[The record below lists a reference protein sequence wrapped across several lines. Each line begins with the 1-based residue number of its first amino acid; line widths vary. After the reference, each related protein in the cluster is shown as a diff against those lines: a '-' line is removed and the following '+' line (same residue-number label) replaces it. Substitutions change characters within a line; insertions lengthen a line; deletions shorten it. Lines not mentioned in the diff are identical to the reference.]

1 MNDYVGKDDILKELQ
16 QRVEDKI
23 LEPSNYDLLKKL
35 VENADT
41 LDEAIKIAELGTT
54 YRRTGFHFDKK
65 LEKQS
70 DTISYFKKNEEL
82 SFTTNP
88 EATTH
93 KLIIG
98 DNYPALLNLLVEYKG
113 KVDVI
118 YIDPPYGKDSMGEF
132 AQTNYENAISRD
144 NLLSMLYPRLWLA
157 KQLLSENGVIFCSI
171 DDKNQAYLKG
181 LFDEIFGESNFACSL
196 PRVTKKGGKSSSAIA
211 LNHDYVLV
219 YTRAAKKGLF
229 AQLHDDEG
237 YKNEDEYVKSR
248 GKYKLNQTLDYD
260 SLSYVKTLDY
270 PIDINGNVF
279 YAGGDKTGH
288 EKRQSGLHGRADWA
302 WRWSKDLYEFGK
314 ANGFIEVKGKRI
326 YTKTYQNAKIKKIN
340 GEYRV
345 VEEARTAPVSTL
357 KLTENQFS
365 NDNANK
371 DLSAIMEK
379 GFFDYPKPKELIK
392 QLVRLC
398 ETTVDV
404 EADLVVLDFFAGSG
418 TTGHAVLELNQDGK
432 NRKFILVTNNEKSNA
447 NPKGIAYD
455 ATSKRLRRVM
465 ANEDYDGSKN
475 YEWAKKYK
483 PLGDN
488 LTVVDIAEVS
498 NREAIE
504 GKTAFD
510 VIDET
515 LYGQEKLGVNEKI
528 KWVATNFEQTQKR
541 LEEK

>member
-1 MNDYVGKDDILKELQ
+1 MNEYTGRDEILKDLE

-35 VENADT
+35 VENADN

-70 DTISYFKKNEEL
+70 NTISYFKKNEEL
-82 SFTTNP
+82 SFITDP

-171 DDKNQAYLKG
+171 DDRNQAYLTG
-181 LFDEIFGESNFACSL
+181 LFDEVLGESNFIGTSIVINNRGGRDYGGIARQHEYLLIYSKDKNGYELNLIEEPDKKFRFEDSQGGFNLMELRNRNVKFNSKNRPNLFYPFYVNPSKVDENGLLEISL
-196 PRVTKKGGKSSSAIA
+196 EPKDGFIEVLPAKSQAI
-211 LNHDYVLV
+211 
-219 YTRAAKKGLF
+219 
-229 AQLHDDEG
+229 
-237 YKNEDEYVKSR
+237 
-248 GKYKLNQTLDYD
+248 QT
-260 SLSYVKTLDY
+260 V
-270 PIDINGNVF
+270 
-279 YAGGDKTGH
+279 
-288 EKRQSGLHGRADWA
+288 
-302 WRWSKDLYEFGK
+302 WRWGKEEKARQNLNKEIFGK
-314 ANGFIEVKGKRI
+314 ANRNGGYMIVQKYRKTTKMQRSVWDDKEFVNERGTEAVKEILG
-326 YTKTYQNAKIKKIN
+326 
-340 GEYRV
+340 G
-345 VEEARTAPVSTL
+345 S
-357 KLTENQFS
+357 
-365 NDNANK
+365 
-371 DLSAIMEK
+371 
-379 GFFDYPKPKELIK
+379 FFDYPKSVHLIK
-392 QLVRLC
+392 RVLELGTD
-398 ETTVDV
+398 EYSI
-404 EADLVVLDFFAGSG
+404 VLDFFAGSG
-418 TTGHAVLELNQDGK
+418 TTGQATLELNKLDDGK
-432 NRKFILVTNNEKSNA
+432 RQFIVVTNNEVTETTPN
-447 NPKGIAYD
+447 GLAYD
-455 ATSKRLRRVM
+455 VTSRRLKRIM
-465 ANEDYDGSKN
+465 SGEDYDGDKSFKWLEKN
-475 YEWAKKYK
+475 E
-483 PLGDN
+483 PFGDN
-488 LTVVDIAEVS
+488 LLVVDLEEVS

-515 LYGQEKLGVNEKI
+515 LYGQEKLDVKEKI
-528 KWVATNFEQTQKR
+528 EWVANNFEQTQKR

>member
-1 MNDYVGKDDILKELQ
+1 MNDYIGQDDILKELQ

-82 SFTTNP
+82 SFTTDSNS
-88 EATTH
+88 TTH

-98 DNYPALLNLLVEYKG
+98 DNYPALLNLLVEFKG

-157 KQLLSENGVIFCSI
+157 KQLMGDNGVIFCSI
-171 DDKNQAYLKG
+171 DDKNQAYVKG
-181 LFDEIFGESNFACSL
+181 LLDEVFGEANFVGTITREAIRGGSQSADIR
-196 PRVTKKGGKSSSAIA
+196 RVNDFVLCYTKNRKEATFGGFEKEDIK
-211 LNHDYVLV
+211 LNL
-219 YTRAAKKGLF
+219 
-229 AQLHDDEG
+229 
-237 YKNEDEYVKSR
+237 EDEN
-248 GKYKLNQTLDYD
+248 GKYSKGRELNKWGAGSRREDAPGMWFAIKGPNGED
-260 SLSYVKTLDY
+260 VY
-270 PIDINGNVF
+270 PIRNDGSEGRWRLGRVKMHKKVMD
-279 YAGGDKTGH
+279 GDVIFERRDDGTYIVY
-288 EKRQSGLHGRADWA
+288 EKVRETKSG
-302 WRWSKDLYEFGK
+302 
-314 ANGFIEVKGKRI
+314 VKQLTTLFTEKYI
-326 YTKTYQNAKIKKIN
+326 NAKGTEDLKKIFDTS
-340 GEYRV
+340 RAV
-345 VEEARTAPVSTL
+345 
-357 KLTENQFS
+357 
-365 NDNANK
+365 
-371 DLSAIMEK
+371 
-379 GFFDYPKPKELIK
+379 FDYAKPVELIK
-392 QLVRLC
+392 
-398 ETTVDV
+398 
-404 EADLVVLDFFAGSG
+404 DLMVLAATDDSSVILDFFAGSG
-418 TTGHAVLELNQDGK
+418 TTGQAVLELNKEDGG
-432 NRKFILVTNNEKSNA
+432 NRQFILVTNNEVTNITP
-447 NPKGIAYD
+447 NGIAID
-455 ATSKRLRRVM
+455 VTSRRIKRVM
-465 ANEDYDGSKN
+465 TGEDYNGENKFKWLEKN
-475 YEWAKKYK
+475 K
-483 PLGDN
+483 PYGDN
-488 LTVVDIAEVS
+488 LLVVDLAEVS

-515 LYGQEKLGVNEKI
+515 LYGQEKLNVNEKI